1 MVVEVGIRRSCGGQD
16 RRREPRREGTA
27 IVAKRLNAER
37 LVLLGWTRAILLQL
51 AHPLI
56 GAGVYDHSSFRAT
69 PLAAAA
75 RLRSTIRAMLALS
88 FGTDAERE
96 HALHGI
102 RTIHTRVNGHLPRAV
117 GVFPAGTPYSAE
129 DPALVLW
136 VHLTLLES
144 IPLAYERFVGP
155 MSAEERSA
163 YCAESAW
170 VPIQLGAR
178 PADVPV
184 TWTEAS
190 EQLSQMYDSGTL
202 AVGDQARELSVAVL
216 APRLTRFVPPVA
228 SWNRLVSIGLLPDAI
243 RRQYG
248 LAWIDADQRRFERAV
263 QRVRTLRR
271 ALPDF
276 IALWPEARR

>member
-1 MVVEVGIRRSCGGQD
+1 VEV
-16 RRREPRREGTA
+16 RRREPRREGSA
-27 IVAKRLNAER
+27 IVAQRLNAER

-56 GAGVYDHSSFRAT
+56 AAGVYDHSSFRAT
-69 PLAAAA
+69 PWAAAS
-75 RLRSTIRAMLALS
+75 RLHSTVRAMLALS

-102 RTIHTRVNGHLPRAV
+102 RTIHTRVNGQLRETV
-117 GVFPAGTPYSAE
+117 GLFPAGSAYSAE

-144 IPLAYERFVGP
+144 IPQTYELFVGP
-155 MSAEERSA
+155 VSAQERDS

-170 VPIQLGAR
+170 VATALGAR

-184 TWTEAS
+184 TWAHAAD
-190 EQLSQMYDSGTL
+190 QLSRMYASGVL
-202 AVGDQARELSVAVL
+202 AVGSQARELSIAVL
-216 APRLTRFVPPVA
+216 APRVTRMFPPVA
-228 SWNRLVSIGLLPDAI
+228 SWNRLVAIGLLPQEI

-248 LAWIDADQRRFERAV
+248 LGWSDVDQRRFDRSV
-263 QRVRTLRR
+263 SRLRR
-271 ALPDF
+271 LRRSLPDF
-276 IALWPEARR
+276 VALWPEARA

>member
-1 MVVEVGIRRSCGGQD
+1 MGLALVGVAGWLWKSASAERFRRGYGGQG
-16 RRREPRREGTA
+16 RRREPRREGSA
-27 IVAKRLNAER
+27 IVAQRLNAER

-56 GAGVYDHSSFRAT
+56 AAGVYDHSSFRAT

-75 RLRSTIRAMLALS
+75 RLHSTIRAMLALS

-102 RTIHTRVNGHLPRAV
+102 RTIHTRVNGQLPEAV
-117 GVFPAGTPYSAE
+117 GVFPAGAAYSAE

-155 MSAEERSA
+155 VSDQERDS

-170 VPIQLGAR
+170 VATALGAR
-178 PADVPV
+178 PADVPM
-184 TWTEAS
+184 TWRHAS
-190 EQLSQMYDSGTL
+190 DQLSRMYGSGIL
-202 AVGDQARELSVAVL
+202 CVGAQARALSVAVL
-216 APRLTRFVPPVA
+216 APRLARAVPPLA
-228 SWNRLVSIGLLPDAI
+228 SWNRLVTIGLLPAEI
-243 RRQYG
+243 RREYG
-248 LAWIDADQRRFERAV
+248 LAWSDADSA
-263 QRVRTLRR
+263 
-271 ALPDF
+271 AS
-276 IALWPEARR
+276 IAPFSACAA

>member
-1 MVVEVGIRRSCGGQD
+1 
-16 RRREPRREGTA
+16 
-27 IVAKRLNAER
+27 
-37 LVLLGWTRAILLQL
+37 
-51 AHPLI
+51 
-56 GAGVYDHSSFRAT
+56 
-69 PLAAAA
+69 
-75 RLRSTIRAMLALS
+75 MLALS

-170 VPIQLGAR
+170 VAIQLGAR

-228 SWNRLVSIGLLPDAI
+228 SWNRLVSIGLLPDPI

-248 LAWIDADQRRFERAV
+248 LAWTDADQRRFERAV
-263 QRVRTLRR
+263 ERVRTVRR
-271 ALPDF
+271 ALPDI

>member
-1 MVVEVGIRRSCGGQD
+1 M
-16 RRREPRREGTA
+16 
-27 IVAKRLNAER
+27 
-37 LVLLGWTRAILLQL
+37 LLGWTRAILLQL

-56 GAGVYDHSSFRAT
+56 AAGVYDHSSFRAT
-69 PLAAAA
+69 PWAAAS
-75 RLRSTIRAMLALS
+75 RLHSTIRAMLALS

-102 RTIHTRVNGHLPRAV
+102 RTIHTRVHGQLRETV
-117 GVFPAGTPYSAE
+117 GPFPAGSAYSAE

-144 IPLAYERFVGP
+144 IPQAYELFVGP
-155 MSAEERSA
+155 VSEQERDS

-170 VPIQLGAR
+170 VATSLGAR

-184 TWTEAS
+184 TWAHAS
-190 EQLSQMYDSGTL
+190 DQLSRIYASGVLT
-202 AVGDQARELSVAVL
+202 VGRQAHELSVAVL
-216 APRLTRFVPPVA
+216 APRFSRMVPPLA
-228 SWNRLVSIGLLPDAI
+228 SWNRLVSVGLLPAEI

-248 LAWIDADQRRFERAV
+248 VAWTNFDQRRFERIVARLR
-263 QRVRTLRR
+263 RVRQ

-276 IALWPEARR
+276 VALWPEARA

>member
-1 MVVEVGIRRSCGGQD
+1 MALEIRLRQRGGQD

-27 IVAKRLNAER
+27 IVAQRLNAER

-56 GAGVYDHSSFRAT
+56 AAGVYDHSSFRAT
-69 PLAAAA
+69 PLAAAS
-75 RLRSTIRAMLALS
+75 RLHSTIRAMLALS
-88 FGTDAERE
+88 FGTDAQRE

-102 RTIHTRVNGHLPRAV
+102 RTIHTRVNGRLTQTV
-117 GVFPAGTPYSAE
+117 GLFPAGTRYSAE

-144 IPLAYERFVGP
+144 IPLAYEHFIGP
-155 MSAEERSA
+155 ITTAEHDA

-170 VPIQLGAR
+170 VAIALGAR

-184 TWTEAS
+184 TWGDAS
-190 EQLSQMYDSGTL
+190 EQLSQMYRSGVL

-216 APRLTRFVPPVA
+216 APRVGRFIPPVA
-228 SWNRLVSIGLLPDAI
+228 SRNRLVSIGLLPHEI
-243 RRQYG
+243 RQLYG
-248 LAWIDADQRRFERAV
+248 LVWNDNEQRRFETT
-263 QRVRTLRR
+263 VRHIQKLRR

-276 IALWPEARR
+276 FALWPEARS